1 MKKFISSSITLFIL
15 LTILWSASSW
25 YFGTKAENNLK
36 SILLENAALFGERL
50 FRADLIDYR
59 KTWLGANATLRISSD
74 ITFLSEQVGEFD
86 VKVVLLN
93 GPVFID
99 KSGLSLGTS
108 RWTLQIDENN
118 LTAGQLQSL
127 QSIFP
132 ESLPIAD
139 VRLDFK
145 QKAQYSAKF
154 KSFLGESQITGV
166 FDLESEDNRG
176 AIKLT
181 NFSLGVSPIRVSAES
196 IDISYQHQ
204 KALTA
209 AYKPGTSSM
218 QIPALV
224 ISHESLADPVTI
236 SVKANSDITIENNY
250 LNGFIKVKI
259 NNNSVQPIP
268 IKEAQITLQFNG
280 LSSDSFIQLTEAKAE
295 LDNLQ
300 QQIQWVLEVQ
310 GEVPEGQDQIWQL
323 QDQIDKAS
331 KQLPQALMQR
341 VFNGEKSQVKLEVT
355 SNNNS
360 ASSSL
365 SGLIKSADR
374 FSESDKLISFLQL
387 ESKVNLD
394 DDLFKF
400 LKSHS
405 VVNKKQ
411 FSLVIKKNKL
421 LMQ

>member
-25 YFGTKAENNLK
+25 YFGAKAENNLK
-36 SILLENAALFGERL
+36 SILLENTALFGERL

-59 KTWLGANATLRISSD
+59 KTWLGANAILRISSD

-86 VKVVLLN
+86 LKVVLLN

-118 LTAGQLQSL
+118 LTADQLQSL

-132 ESLPIAD
+132 ESIPIAD

-145 QKAQYSAKF
+145 QKAQYFAKF

-176 AIKLT
+176 VIKLT
-181 NFSLGVSPIRVSAES
+181 NFSLGVYPIRVSSES
-196 IDISYQHQ
+196 INISYQHQ

-218 QIPALV
+218 QIPAFE
-224 ISHESLADPVTI
+224 ISHELLLDPVTI
-236 SVKANSDITIENNY
+236 SVKANSDIAIENNY
-250 LNGFIKVKI
+250 LNGFVKVKI

-300 QQIQWVLEVQ
+300 QQIQWVLEEQ

-341 VFNGEKSQVKLEVT
+341 VFNGEKSQVKLEVS

-360 ASSSL
+360 GSSSL